1 LCEWLSSAVGRTGYG
16 QALDRRRTKA
26 AGFHEHLVKP
36 IQIDHV
42 AAVIENL
49 SDPRR
54 TQSGRAEWGE

>member
-1 LCEWLSSAVGRTGYG
+1 LWEWLSSAVGRTGYN

-36 IQIDHV
+36 IQIEHV
-42 AAVIENL
+42 AAVIANL

-54 TQSGRAEWGE
+54 TQSGSGGMGG